1 MIKSLLGI
9 AANTVLTEAI
19 AEELHASQLYKH
31 LANQCQRIGL
41 FGAAKKFRDE
51 SSDELTHYQL
61 IADYMNDRGGVA
73 MLPDIEAIDEP
84 VTSLVGAIKSAYDAE
99 TSLGSKYA
107 KWYSSILSVDPITA
121 QFLLQFLEFQRKS
134 IGEYGDWLSRLELA
148 GDDRCA
154 ILIIDKELGA

>member
-1 MIKSLLGI
+1 MIESLLSTTTKNI
-9 AANTVLTEAI
+9 LLDAI
-19 AEELHASQLYKH
+19 AEELHTSHLYKH
-31 LANQCQRIGL
+31 LANQCQRMGL

-84 VTSLVGAIKSAYDAE
+84 VTELVGAIKSAFDAE

-121 QFLLQFLEFQRKS
+121 QFLLQFLEIQRKS
-134 IGEYGDWLSRLELA
+134 IGEYGDWLSRLEFA

-154 ILIIDKELGA
+154 ILIIDKEIGA